1 MEQTL
6 LKNMFPHL
14 EGGEVAG
21 THLAAPV
28 VGEQC
33 WRWLRCWPRPLLD
46 TVVKGLQGT
55 FLP

>member
-6 LKNMFPHL
+6 LKTVFPHL

-46 TVVKGLQGT
+46 NVVKGLQGT